1 MNKKLLFALWGGLY
15 VLCAAIGFLPTADGA
30 LGILR
35 TLLAILF
42 FLPPLLLIR
51 TGEIQTLRL
60 IRNLSAIWLVLT
72 TVLIIGNFLTVG
84 ASLRLGNML
93 FALLAIISSPMICGQ
108 IWVVSLF
115 GWSYLMFAAMGGL
128 RTK

>member
-1 MNKKLLFALWGGLY
+1 MNKKLLFALWGGFY
-15 VLCAAIGFLPTADGA
+15 VLCAAIGFLPTADGVP
-30 LGILR
+30 GILR

-72 TVLIIGNFLTVG
+72 TALIIGNFLTVG

-108 IWVVSLF
+108 IWVISLF